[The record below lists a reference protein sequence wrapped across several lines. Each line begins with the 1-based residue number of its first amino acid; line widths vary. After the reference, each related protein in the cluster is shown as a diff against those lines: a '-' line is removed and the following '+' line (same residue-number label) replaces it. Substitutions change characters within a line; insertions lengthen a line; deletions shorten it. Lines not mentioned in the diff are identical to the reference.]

1 MAMHKEFRERLSSA
15 WSYLA
20 GSQQAKPKAEI
31 ERDLITLQAVPDIFI
46 VLDRGNGNSAKFG
59 ANT

>member
-1 MAMHKEFRERLSSA
+1 MQKVFRERLSGV

-20 GSQQAKPKAEI
+20 GSQQVKSRGEV
-31 ERDLITLQAVPDIFI
+31 ERDLITLEAVPDIFI